1 MGVVARYAF
10 GMKNRIAVITV
21 CALAACLGIV
31 FTLRAES
38 DTGAAASAKTTGWT
52 HLALPRDSGLSLSD
66 AEFAS
71 QINGLGAEG
80 WELVTV
86 LNFAT
91 NGTTSK
97 TVYYFKK
104 PL

>member
-1 MGVVARYAF
+1 
-10 GMKNRIAVITV
+10 MKSRIGIITV
-21 CALAACLGIV
+21 CALVACLGIV

-38 DTGAAASAKTTGWT
+38 ETGAAASAKTTGWT
-52 HLALPRDSGLSLSD
+52 HLALPRDSVIALSD
-66 AEFAS
+66 AKFAAK
-71 QINGLGAEG
+71 INGLGAEG

-91 NGTTSK
+91 KGTTTK